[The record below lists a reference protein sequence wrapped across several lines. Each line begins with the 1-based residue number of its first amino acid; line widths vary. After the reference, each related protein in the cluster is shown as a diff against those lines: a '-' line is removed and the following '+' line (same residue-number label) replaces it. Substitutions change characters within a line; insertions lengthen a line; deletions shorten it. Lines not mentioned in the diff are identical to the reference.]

1 MSWYCATPE
10 YQIQLPFTGV
20 VGYILWHS
28 DFKILLSFKRVTVV
42 LCHPRIPITVTFQR
56 GSGVYIVA
64 LRLQDTLA
72 IQKGYMWHCALH
84 PPPPPRI
91 YQIQLPFK
99 VVVGYILLWHS
110 DYKIHLPFK
119 RVTCGTVPPHTTKYV
134 CLFNRV
140 TPRSSYICDPT
151 SQNESHGYFMRF

>member
-10 YQIQLPFTGV
+10 YQIQLPFKGV

-84 PPPPPRI
+84 PPPSPENIPNSVTFQSGSGVYIIVALRL
-91 YQIQLPFK
+91 QDTLAIQKGYMWHCATPHYKIRLPFQQ
-99 VVVGYILLWHS
+99 GHA
-110 DYKIHLPFK
+110 
-119 RVTCGTVPPHTTKYV
+119 
-134 CLFNRV
+134 
-140 TPRSSYICDPT
+140 
-151 SQNESHGYFMRF
+151 